1 MKLLK
6 ATKPIKRGVMRAFA
20 VLTLLFFASATQAQ
34 QCPECVS
41 ADTCIK
47 DFARATAQIKSDF
60 KKGVAEQRK
69 GREQTLR
76 QQFAPRA
83 TLASEGDL
91 GAVIRV
97 EIDKLKDCLAKIH

>member
-1 MKLLK
+1 MK
-6 ATKPIKRGVMRAFA
+6 GFV
-20 VLTLLFFASATQAQ
+20 VLTLFLYASAALAQ
-34 QCPECVS
+34 QCPECGA
-41 ADTCIK
+41 ADACIK
-47 DFARATAQIKSDF
+47 DYARATAQIKSDY

-76 QQFAPRA
+76 QQFAPQS

-97 EIDKLKDCLAKIH
+97 EINKLKDCLAEIR

>member
-1 MKLLK
+1 
-6 ATKPIKRGVMRAFA
+6 MRSLA
-20 VLTLLFFASATQAQ
+20 VLTLFLCASAAQAQ

-47 DFARATAQIKSDF
+47 DYARVTAQIKSDY

-69 GREQTLR
+69 GREQTMR
-76 QQFAPRA
+76 QQFAPQA

-97 EIDKLKDCLAKIH
+97 EIDKLKECLTRIR

>member
-1 MKLLK
+1 MK
-6 ATKPIKRGVMRAFA
+6 AFA
-20 VLTLLFFASATQAQ
+20 ALTLFLCANAAQAQ
-34 QCPECVS
+34 QCPECLS
-41 ADTCIK
+41 ADSCIK
-47 DFARATAQIKSDF
+47 DYARATAQIKSDY